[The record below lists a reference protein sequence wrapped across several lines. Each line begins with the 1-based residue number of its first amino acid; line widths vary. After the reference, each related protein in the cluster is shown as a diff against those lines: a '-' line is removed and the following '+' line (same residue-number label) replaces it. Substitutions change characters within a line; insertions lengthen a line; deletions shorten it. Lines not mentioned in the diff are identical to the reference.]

1 MSYSAF
7 ERWSYQPDHTPEL
20 SVVIPTY
27 NETERILPT
36 LGAMAVTLCGFNAPW
51 ELIVSDDGS
60 KDGTCELIET
70 LGWANLRVLRHP
82 NTGKGGA
89 VQRGVLAARGNLIL
103 FADADNSTP
112 IEELPRLVSELDFG
126 SDIAIG
132 SRAAAGAREENKS
145 RLRRAASDGLRGLVR
160 LVTGLKTQDT
170 QCGFK
175 LFKRDVAQDL
185 FGRQRLQGFA
195 FDLEILYLARKYGYS
210 VAEVPVRWFDAPGS
224 KIVAWRDGI
233 RFLSDLGQILEHDL
247 LGRYGKQG
255 LKQKTPAPREPATS
269 KVNLQATAF
278 SKVTTEDR

>member
-1 MSYSAF
+1 MSYNAF
-7 ERWSYQPDHTPEL
+7 ERWAIQPDQTPEL

-27 NETERILPT
+27 NEAERILPT

-89 VQRGVLAARGNLIL
+89 VRRGVLAARGELIL

-112 IEELPRLVSELDFG
+112 IEELPRLVTELDFG
-126 SDIAIG
+126 ADISIG
-132 SRAAAGAREENKS
+132 SRAMAGAREENKS

-185 FGRQRLQGFA
+185 FARQRLNGFA
-195 FDLEILYLARKYGYS
+195 FDLEILYLARKCGYG

-224 KIVAWRDGI
+224 KIVALRDGL

-247 LGRYGKQG
+247 LGRYGDRIF
-255 LKQKTPAPREPATS
+255 PISHPREASPTRAT
-269 KVNLQATAF
+269 LHATAF
-278 SKVTTEDR
+278 SKILTEDA

>member
-1 MSYSAF
+1 MSYNAF
-7 ERWSYQPDHTPEL
+7 ERWAIQPDQTPEL

-27 NETERILPT
+27 NEAERILPT

-89 VQRGVLAARGNLIL
+89 VRRGVLAARGELIL

-112 IEELPRLVSELDFG
+112 IEELPRLVTELDFG
-126 SDIAIG
+126 ADIAIG
-132 SRAAAGAREENKS
+132 SRAMAGAREENKS

-185 FGRQRLQGFA
+185 FARQRLNGFA
-195 FDLEILYLARKYGYS
+195 FDLEILYLARKCGYG

-224 KIVAWRDGI
+224 KIVALRDGL

-247 LGRYGKQG
+247 LGRYGDRI
-255 LKQKTPAPREPATS
+255 LPISHPREATS
-269 KVNLQATAF
+269 ARATLHSTAF
-278 SKVTTEDR
+278 SKILTEDA

>member
-1 MSYSAF
+1 MSYNAF
-7 ERWSYQPDHTPEL
+7 ERWAIQPDQTPEL
-20 SVVIPTY
+20 SIVIPTY
-27 NETERILPT
+27 NEAERILPT

-60 KDGTCELIET
+60 QDATCELIKT
-70 LGWANLRVLRHP
+70 LGWANLRLLRHA

-89 VQRGVLAARGNLIL
+89 VRRGVLAARGELIL

-112 IEELPRLVSELDFG
+112 IEELPRLVTEVDFG
-126 SDIAIG
+126 ADIAIG
-132 SRAAAGAREENKS
+132 SRAVAGAREENKS

-185 FGRQRLQGFA
+185 FARQRLNGFA
-195 FDLEILYLARKYGYS
+195 FDLEILYLARKCGYG

-224 KIVAWRDGI
+224 KIVALRDGL

-247 LGRYGKQG
+247 MGRYGDRI
-255 LKQKTPAPREPATS
+255 LPIFHPREASPARAT
-269 KVNLQATAF
+269 LHATAF
-278 SKVTTEDR
+278 SKILTKDA

>member
-1 MSYSAF
+1 MSYNAF
-7 ERWSYQPDHTPEL
+7 ERWAIQPDQTPEL

-27 NETERILPT
+27 NEAERILPT

-89 VQRGVLAARGNLIL
+89 VRRGVLAARGELIL

-112 IEELPRLVSELDFG
+112 IEELPRLVTELDFG
-126 SDIAIG
+126 ADIAIG

-185 FGRQRLQGFA
+185 FARQRLNGFA
-195 FDLEILYLARKYGYS
+195 FDLEILYLARKCGYG

-224 KIVAWRDGI
+224 KIVALRDGL

-247 LGRYGKQG
+247 LGRYGNRKS
-255 LKQKTPAPREPATS
+255 LLSRPREPLPVKATLHA
-269 KVNLQATAF
+269 NAF
-278 SKVTTEDR
+278 SKVLTEDA